1 MNISHA
7 FDRAEAFQLFLGL
20 ISASNGKE
28 SHSRLQLA
36 IELAKLFDAHMD
48 SLPDAISIPQLPPT
62 EVFCRFFHKDNSV
75 FIETSGG
82 ERFLIAEY
90 PNSAM
95 SSRTASTLTSLFEG
109 EVIDEV

>member
-1 MNISHA
+1 MITSHA

-48 SLPDAISIPQLPPT
+48 SLPDSLSVPHIPPC
-62 EVFCRFFHKDNSV
+62 EVFFH
-75 FIETSGG
+75 
-82 ERFLIAEY
+82 
-90 PNSAM
+90 
-95 SSRTASTLTSLFEG
+95 SLFEE
-109 EVIDEV
+109 EVNHGF